1 MGIFILVYNL
11 ICAIPL
17 LISGGIMYGV
27 WLLFKWTLPIL
38 GLSIIL
44 ALMCAIFTPLC
55 EASTRKDK
63 REKQNP
69 NPAKKYSKKQINKWV
84 DDMVNTELMKV
95 KQARP
100 DLSAE
105 QLEKIRQQAR
115 EYAVNEFRKQG
126 YKI

>member
-63 REKQNP
+63 REKQNT
-69 NPAKKYSKKQINKWV
+69 NPEKKYSKKQVNKWI

-100 DLSAE
+100 DLSAT

>member
-1 MGIFILVYNL
+1 MGLFIIVYNL
-11 ICAIPL
+11 ISAIPL
-17 LISGGIMYGV
+17 LISGGLMYFV
-27 WLLFKWTLPIL
+27 YLLVKWTLPIL
-38 GLSIIL
+38 GLSAILSLIAII
-44 ALMCAIFTPLC
+44 AIPMCR
-55 EASTRKDK
+55 ASTKKDL
-63 REKQNP
+63 REKENP
-69 NPAKKYSKKQINKWV
+69 NPTKKYSKKQVNKWV
-84 DDMVNTELMKV
+84 DEMVNTELMKV

>member
-1 MGIFILVYNL
+1 MGLFIIVYNL
-11 ICAIPL
+11 ISAIPL

-27 WLLFKWTLPIL
+27 WLLVKWSLPLLAVCLIG
-38 GLSIIL
+38 GLI
-44 ALMCAIFTPLC
+44 CAIFTPIC
-55 EASTRKDK
+55 EASTRKDL

-69 NPAKKYSKKQINKWV
+69 NPTKKYSKKQVNKWV
-84 DDMVNTELMKV
+84 DEMVNTELMKV
-95 KQARP
+95 RQARP
-100 DLSAE
+100 DLSAT

>member
-1 MGIFILVYNL
+1 MGLFIIVYNL

-27 WLLFKWTLPIL
+27 WLIVKWMLPVL
-38 GLSIIL
+38 GLMAIL
-44 ALMCAIFTPLC
+44 SLIGLIAIPMC
-55 EASTRKDK
+55 EANTRKNL
-63 REKQNP
+63 REKENP
-69 NPAKKYSKKQINKWV
+69 NPAKKYSKKQVNKWV
-84 DDMVNTELMKV
+84 DEMVNTELMKV

-100 DLSAE
+100 DLSAA
-105 QLEKIRQQAR
+105 QLEKIKQQAR